1 MFAQVY
7 RLFMLLLAG
16 LVLASCA
23 KPNREADC
31 GFVQNV
37 YGERVSWKGT
47 SPVRVYIHT
56 SVPAEYETS
65 IRLAAATWNK
75 AFGRNILVIEANR
88 VGGGGPARDSANVI
102 YYLKTWEASKISE
115 QARTSL
121 YWVGDQIQE
130 ADIRINGQNY
140 AFYTTENRTQGGV
153 NIEAL
158 VLHELGHVL
167 GLRHNDSTPSVM
179 ATYLK
184 SNQDRTTLQQADMAS
199 LTCEY

>member
-1 MFAQVY
+1 MLIQIYRMFI
-7 RLFMLLLAG
+7 LILAG
-16 LVLASCA
+16 LFLASCA

-37 YGERVSWKGT
+37 YGERVSWKST
-47 SPVRVYIHT
+47 APVKIYLHT
-56 SVPAEYETS
+56 SIPADYETA
-65 IRLAAATWNK
+65 IRAAAQTWNR
-75 AFGRNILVIEANR
+75 AFSRTVLEIEPSR
-88 VGGGGPARDSANVI
+88 VGGGGPVRDSKNVI
-102 YYLKTWEASKISE
+102 YYMKTWEADKISE

-121 YWVGDQIQE
+121 YWVGDLIQE

-140 AFYTTENRTQGGV
+140 AFYTSENRVQGGV

-167 GLRHNDSTPSVM
+167 GLRHNDATPSVM

-184 SNQDRTTLQQADMAS
+184 SNQDRTTLQQADLAS